1 MSPIAVL
8 NDCDDPLRCIGLPP
22 TASAGNAR
30 SSCASVDPVPI
41 GDPDEDEGC
50 DDDEDEDE
58 DEDETTRSR
67 SSAPVVAGP
76 AWCNDN
82 GAPVLYSVESL
93 MPI

>member
-22 TASAGNAR
+22 TASAGNAH

-58 DEDETTRSR
+58 DEDEEDDEE
-67 SSAPVVAGP
+67 PLQCAGGG
-76 AWCNDN
+76 WS
-82 GAPVLYSVESL
+82 GLVQ
-93 MPI
+93 